1 LATASPIS
9 EPTAGDGDL
18 RRWRALGLL
27 REGFQ
32 CEEDL
37 AGSPLGGEQD
47 TEGLVL
53 SVGPD
58 FVDVPGK
65 VPGSNEAFDC
75 DVAHG
80 CRDRG
85 SVIVSE
91 AIEELA
97 YG

>member
-1 LATASPIS
+1 LATASPVS

-18 RRWRALGLL
+18 RGWRALGLL

-37 AGSPLGGEQD
+37 ACSPLGGEQH
-47 TEGLVL
+47 TEGLVRT
-53 SVGPD
+53 VGPD
-58 FVDVPGK
+58 FVNVAGK
-65 VPGSNEAFDC
+65 VSGGSEALDG
-75 DVAHG
+75 DVAHR
-80 CRDRG
+80 CRNRG
-85 SVIVSE
+85 GVIVSE